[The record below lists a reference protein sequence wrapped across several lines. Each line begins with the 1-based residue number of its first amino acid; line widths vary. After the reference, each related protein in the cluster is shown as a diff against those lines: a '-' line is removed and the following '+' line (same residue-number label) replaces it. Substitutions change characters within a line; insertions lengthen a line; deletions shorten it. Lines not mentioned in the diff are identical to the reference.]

1 MLDRPYI
8 CWYCKHYT
16 VEKGCEHFG
25 HHIPSLITTG
35 RFDHKTPIKNEKIL
49 FEIEPKIKDLDKDV
63 IRYVETSL
71 KSFISDKKEAIEIAE
86 ARLKSGIV
94 F

>member
-1 MLDRPYI
+1 MDRPYI
-8 CWYCKHYT
+8 CWYCKHFT

-25 HHIPSLITTG
+25 HNIPSLITTG

-49 FEIEPKIKDLDKDV
+49 FEIKPEIKDLDKDLK
-63 IRYVETSL
+63 RYVEISL
-71 KSFISDKKEAIEIAE
+71 RGFISDKKKAMKITKEI
-86 ARLKSGIV
+86 LKSGID